1 MSIGRRT
8 GFAATA
14 AFAVIMAA
22 CSGLTV
28 NSDYD
33 PSANF
38 SAFQTYEWLP
48 DAESDASELAQDP
61 LVDRRIRAAIDND
74 LQSKGFR
81 RMDDGADFAV
91 GYQVS
96 TREDVSYTT
105 MHSGWGSY
113 GYGWG
118 YWGRGG
124 VGISSSTT
132 RRNVTT
138 VGQLLIGI
146 FDEENKEMV
155 WRGSGEKSISSR
167 QMSPEEMQDELN
179 DIIGRIMESFPPGAG
194 SD

>member
-1 MSIGRRT
+1 MSIGRKS

-28 NSDYD
+28 NSDFD
-33 PSANF
+33 PGANF
-38 SAFQTYEWLP
+38 NAFQTYEWLP
-48 DAESDASELAQDP
+48 DSESEAAALADDP
-61 LVDRRIRAAIDND
+61 IIDRRIRAAIDSN
-74 LQSKGFR
+74 LQAKGFR
-81 RMDDGADFAV
+81 RLDDGADFSI
-91 GYQVS
+91 GYQLS
-96 TREDVSYTT
+96 TREDISYTT

-118 YWGRGG
+118 YWGGG
-124 VGISSSTT
+124 VGLSSSRT

-146 FDEENKEMV
+146 FDESSKEMV
-155 WRGSGEKSISSR
+155 WRGSGEKAISNR
-167 QMSPEEMQDELN
+167 QMSPEDSQAEID
-179 DIIGRIMESFPPGAG
+179 DIIDQVMASFPPGAG